1 MEWRFRWRDPRVLDR
16 THDYEYISERR
27 SKVKLVWT
35 EGPSLVSP
43 VDSLISVERIILEI
57 LE

>member
-27 SKVKLVWT
+27 SKVKLVGL
-35 EGPSLVSP
+35 EGPSVVSP
-43 VDSLISVERIILEI
+43 VDSSKRGENY
-57 LE
+57 